1 MPSFQSVF
9 LAAFCIAFGLKLWL
23 LLRQMRHVWTHR
35 DTPPAAFADSIP
47 LAEHQKAAAY
57 TLAKARIGLLN
68 LALEGGL
75 LYWFTLGGGLQ
86 WLHDQ
91 LGGASSVVHSQP
103 LLAGVGLLLGLTLIG
118 GAAELPLSLYRQFR
132 IEARFGFNRQ
142 TAAGFLTDLLKQTL
156 IGVALGG
163 PLIMLVL
170 WLMGIMGATWWLW
183 VWGVWMGF
191 NLLILTV
198 YPTLIAPLFNK
209 FTPLEDLNLKQRI
222 EALLARAGFHASG
235 VFVMDGS
242 RRSSHGNAYFTGL
255 GKNKRI
261 VFYDTLLSQLTPDQI
276 EAVLAHELGHF
287 KRRHIIKRIVL
298 MFGLSLGLLALL
310 ATLKDSAWFYHGLGV
325 ASASDATALALFFL
339 ALPVFLFPVSP
350 LMSVYSRK
358 HEFEADA
365 FAAELTHPGH
375 LISALVRM
383 YRDNAATLTPDPV
396 YSLFYDSHPKA
407 VERIDKLASYGA
419 QSRNLQPELANHSA

>member
-23 LLRQMRHVWTHR
+23 LLRQMRHVWLHR
-35 DTPPAAFADSIP
+35 DTPPAAFAASIP
-47 LAEHQKAAAY
+47 LEEHRKAAAY
-57 TLAKARIGLLN
+57 TLAKARVGLLG
-68 LALEGGL
+68 LALEGVL

-86 WLHDQ
+86 WLHDSIS
-91 LGGASSVVHSQP
+91 GVVSVADSQP

-118 GAAELPLSLYRQFR
+118 GALELPLDFYRQFR
-132 IEARFGFNRQ
+132 IESRFGFNRQ
-142 TAAGFLTDLLKQTL
+142 TPAGFLADLLKQTL
-156 IGVALGG
+156 LGAALGG
-163 PLIMLVL
+163 PLILLVL
-170 WLMGIMGATWWLW
+170 WLMGIMGASWWLW
-183 VWGVWMGF
+183 VWAVWMVF

-198 YPTLIAPLFNK
+198 YPTVIAPLFNK
-209 FTPLEDLNLKQRI
+209 FTPLADENLKQRI

-261 VFYDTLLSQLTPDQI
+261 VFYDTLLSQLGPEQI

-287 KRRHIIKRIVL
+287 KRRHIVKRIAL
-298 MFGLSLGLLALL
+298 MFILSLVMLGLLA
-310 ATLKDSAWFYHGLGV
+310 ALKEASWFYSGLGV
-325 ASASDATALALFFL
+325 ASQTDATALALFFL
-339 ALPVFLFPVSP
+339 ALPVFMFPLSP
-350 LMSVYSRK
+350 LMSLFSRK

-365 FAAELTHPGH
+365 FAAQLTQPGH

-383 YRDNAATLTPDPV
+383 YRDNAATLTPDPI

-407 VERIDKLASYGA
+407 AERIGKLESYA
-419 QSRNLQPELANHSA
+419 TQPRDLRPIQV